1 MCYVSFDFAQ
11 PDKTDFAQPDKTDF
25 AQPDK
30 TNFAQLDILSI
41 NLSNKLKLH
50 IYP

>member
-1 MCYVSFDFAQ
+1 MCYIGF
-11 PDKTDFAQPDKTDF
+11 DFAQPDKTDF

-30 TNFAQLDILSI
+30 TNFAQPDKTDFAELDRLII
-41 NLSNKLKLH
+41 NLPNKLKLH

>member
-1 MCYVSFDFAQ
+1 MCYVGF
-11 PDKTDFAQPDKTDF
+11 DF

-30 TNFAQLDILSI
+30 TNFAQLDRLSI
-41 NLSNKLKLH
+41 NLPNKLKLH